1 MKINHDKSK
10 VMLFNTSQK
19 FDFMPK
25 ITLDGEDYLE
35 VVEELRLL
43 GIIFQSNMKWF
54 ANTLNLC
61 QRGYTRL
68 WMLRNL
74 KRHGASTAD
83 LVDVYM
89 KPVRCVLELA
99 VSVWNPG

>member
-1 MKINHDKSK
+1 
-10 VMLFNTSQK
+10 
-19 FDFMPK
+19 MPK

-35 VVEELRLL
+35 VVGELRLL

-61 QRGYTRL
+61 QRGYARL

-74 KRHGASTAD
+74 KKHGACTAD
-83 LVDVYM
+83 RVDVYM
-89 KPVRCVLELA
+89 KQVKMCFRTCCASVELR
-99 VSVWNPG
+99 VKQNGL